1 MNNDVQQRVLKAI
14 AEVLERKET
23 EIRLD
28 ASLRDDLA
36 FDSLKQ
42 MTLFILLED
51 EFQRTITPDEV
62 MGVVTVKDIIGFID
76 RKLQEPAPPS
86 TPPDGADAAGPRD
99 PPPPVHV
106 GAGSCRFLSRKSMMS
121 LTVTI
126 PIKLSGGM
134 VR

>member
-76 RKLQEPAPPS
+76 RKLQEPAP
-86 TPPDGADAAGPRD
+86 T
-99 PPPPVHV
+99 
-106 GAGSCRFLSRKSMMS
+106 
-121 LTVTI
+121 
-126 PIKLSGGM
+126 
-134 VR
+134 